1 MKANN
6 DIRAK
11 LLKQKD
17 EIEINVKEHND
28 IATTLITSLNLPA
41 KSDATE
47 SSNDRLPEIV

>member
-17 EIEINVKEHND
+17 EIEINVEEHND
-28 IATTLITSLNLPA
+28 IATTLMASLGLPA
-41 KSDATE
+41 KLDATE